1 MKRGRKTKQLVDDEF
16 QNVVAA
22 AQTDEL
28 KTRVVSLSRGEE
40 DILKAKAEDQ
50 QLNDAKDLAKELNT
64 PYAEGLKVM
73 RARRRFVLKVL
84 QERGEK

>member
-1 MKRGRKTKQLVDDEF
+1 MKRGRKTKQLVSDEF
-16 QNVVAA
+16 QNTVAA

-50 QLNDAKDLAKELNT
+50 QLNDAKDLAKELNA
-64 PYAEGLKVM
+64 PYAEGLKEM